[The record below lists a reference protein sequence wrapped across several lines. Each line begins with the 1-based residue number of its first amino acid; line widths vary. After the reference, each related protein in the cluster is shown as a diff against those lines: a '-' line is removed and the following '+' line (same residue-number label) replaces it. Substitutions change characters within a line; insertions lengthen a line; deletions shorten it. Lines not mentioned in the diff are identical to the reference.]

1 MSEFDDLD
9 EGLEYEEFGDYC
21 YKPVAIFVADFES
34 GECDMLWSY
43 DVDQMDSLLAVD
55 ILKDAIGMLERKYKK
70 AYERLDTHPVIA
82 AAMNIPPLKDTD
94 T

>member
-9 EGLEYEEFGDYC
+9 EGQEYEEFGDYC
-21 YKPVAIFVADFES
+21 YKPVAMFVADFES
-34 GECDMLWSY
+34 GECDMLWSD
-43 DVDQMDSLLAVD
+43 DVDQMDSLLACD

-82 AAMNIPPLKDTD
+82 AAMNIPPPKDTD
-94 T
+94 K

>member
-1 MSEFDDLD
+1 M
-9 EGLEYEEFGDYC
+9 
-21 YKPVAIFVADFES
+21 FVADFES

-55 ILKDAIGMLERKYKK
+55 ILKDAIGMLEQKYKK
-70 AYERLDTHPVIA
+70 AYERLNTHPLIA
-82 AAMNIPPLKDTD
+82 AAMNIPPPKDTD

>member
-9 EGLEYEEFGDYC
+9 EGLEYEEFGAYC
-21 YKPVAIFVADFES
+21 FKPVAMFVADFES

-70 AYERLDTHPVIA
+70 AYARLDMNPVIA
-82 AAMNIPPLKDTD
+82 AAMNIPPPQDTD
-94 T
+94 K